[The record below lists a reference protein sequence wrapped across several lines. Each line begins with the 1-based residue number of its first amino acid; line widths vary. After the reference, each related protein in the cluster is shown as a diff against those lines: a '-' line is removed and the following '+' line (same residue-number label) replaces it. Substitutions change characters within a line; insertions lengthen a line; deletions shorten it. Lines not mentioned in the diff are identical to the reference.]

1 MILRAVLS
9 KCRIATSPLLNCIV
23 PSAFLIHSRPSSD
36 LQDIWE
42 SGTHIAGIVTVPVVE
57 CPNVLLADVPRE
69 DSPLTCGAM
78 DLVAVLDMVRVVEV
92 HPVGLVKCE

>member
-1 MILRAVLS
+1 M
-9 KCRIATSPLLNCIV
+9 
-23 PSAFLIHSRPSSD
+23 
-36 LQDIWE
+36 
-42 SGTHIAGIVTVPVVE
+42 E